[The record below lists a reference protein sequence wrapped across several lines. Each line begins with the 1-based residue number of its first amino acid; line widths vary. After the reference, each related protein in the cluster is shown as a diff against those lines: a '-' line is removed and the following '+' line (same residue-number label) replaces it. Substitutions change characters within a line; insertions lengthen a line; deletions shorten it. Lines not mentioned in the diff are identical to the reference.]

1 MAALGK
7 GAQSGKISVKSSART
22 YQASGGG
29 VWGRRVEVF
38 GKIKEHS
45 DSPPKPAAVRHSFP
59 KKSPLSPL
67 LTSSLMGKSGM
78 SLILGRSEC
87 AGHLFQ

>member
-7 GAQSGKISVKSSART
+7 GAQSGKISVKSSVRT

-29 VWGRRVEVF
+29 VREGEWRCLERLRN
-38 GKIKEHS
+38 I
-45 DSPPKPAAVRHSFP
+45 DSPPKPADVRHPFP
-59 KKSPLSPL
+59 KKSPLLPL
-67 LTSSLMGKSGM
+67 LISSLMGKSGM